1 MNYDDQDD
9 DLLEDTDNETDSYA
23 RLGVVGLSLIHI

>member
-23 RLGVVGLSLIHI
+23 RLGVVGDA